1 MSNPQQ
7 RFSSDMGRVVL
18 FYANEA
24 KGADAGQ
31 LAAVARQAR
40 ACGVDTICVKRADGG
55 IRWYANLMQIE
66 AEYKAVTA
74 QGVGYVPF
82 TFEYGPRFGFQQIDA
97 EVAILLELTEAT
109 AQARGG
115 EGFVIGDKEDGYNN
129 QAAAAQHFADL
140 IINKP
145 GLYGLTTWA
154 DPDQQGWDGV
164 VRALLPVVNGW
175 IPQAYN
181 TWLGAQLGE
190 DIRLGELNIQ
200 PAIDLSQEFGANN
213 QYAIASQAKGRGES
227 AIWLWE
233 YSLMQAQRQ
242 LTQSLAALMHH

>member
-7 RFSSDMGRVVL
+7 RFSADMGRVVL
-18 FYANEA
+18 FVANEA
-24 KGADAGQ
+24 KGLDAAA
-31 LAAVARQAR
+31 LAGVARQSR
-40 ACGVDTICVKRADGG
+40 VLGVDTLCVKRADGG
-55 IRWYANLMQIE
+55 IKWYGTPGQLE

-74 QGVGYVPF
+74 AGCGYVPMIY
-82 TFEYGPRFGFQQIDA
+82 EYGPRFGTKQIDA
-97 EVAILLELTEAT
+97 EVSVILEMTEAIS
-109 AQARGG
+109 QARGA
-115 EGFVIGDKEDGYNN
+115 EGFIIGDKEIEYNN
-129 QAAAAQHFADL
+129 QPSAAHHFADL
-140 IINKP
+140 MIGKP

-154 DPDQQGWDGV
+154 DPDQQLWDQV
-164 VRALLPVVNGW
+164 VSALLPVVNGW

-181 TWLGAQLGE
+181 NWLSAQISE

-233 YSLMQAQRQ
+233 YTLMQAQRQ
-242 LTQSLAALMHH
+242 LVQNLARMMKG